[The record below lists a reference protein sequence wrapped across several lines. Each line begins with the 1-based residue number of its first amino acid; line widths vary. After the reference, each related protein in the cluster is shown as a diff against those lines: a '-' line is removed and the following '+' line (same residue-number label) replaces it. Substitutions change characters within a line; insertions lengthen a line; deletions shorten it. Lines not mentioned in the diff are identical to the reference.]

1 MTTMMLQSIEA
12 PIRLRVRGRK
22 VRHRSVHIELLGV
35 SADGSRIRAMVRGEL
50 DLIGVEQ
57 AEPVLRDLQRQGA
70 RWITLDLSE
79 LTFIDGRGVS
89 LLVRLSQDL
98 EARGG
103 RLAVHGARGIAVRLL
118 RLTGLEHLTELVA

>member
-1 MTTMMLQSIEA
+1 MLQSIEA

-22 VRHRSVHIELLGV
+22 VRRPAVHIELLGV
-35 SADGSRIRAMVRGEL
+35 SADGSRIRARVRGEL

-79 LTFIDGRGVS
+79 LTFVDGRGVS

-103 RLAVHGARGIAVRLL
+103 RLAVDGARGIVVRLL